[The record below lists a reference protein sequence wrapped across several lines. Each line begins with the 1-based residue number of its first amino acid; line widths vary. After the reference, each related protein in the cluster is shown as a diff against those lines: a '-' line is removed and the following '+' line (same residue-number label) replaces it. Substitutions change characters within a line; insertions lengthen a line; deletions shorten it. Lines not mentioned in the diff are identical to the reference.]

1 MKAIFIAVS
10 CRVRYNLCMR
20 CVSVLLVIAALLLP
34 APAFAQV
41 TDPVPATPQVTSDT
55 RRLRVYLDCGE
66 CFSTYLRDQITWVDF
81 VRQPQDADVVLLSST
96 RGTGGGGTEYLL
108 RFVGAGRFQGTN
120 KDLRA
125 LSVTGD
131 PEDARRGGVL
141 DAVTVGLL
149 GYMALDGLPPGFDV
163 TVRPRAASLQDAA
176 PPRDPWNLWVFSLRG
191 SGSFEAEETSRE
203 LQWSARASADRVTDR
218 WKIAFGAS
226 IDERTERFDLDDD
239 EPFEVTR
246 GSREAEGFVARSLG
260 PHWSFGLDAGVNAS
274 DFGNAKFS
282 ARIAPAVEFSVFPY
296 REYASRQLLFQYQV
310 GARHSRYNEITIF
323 DKLRETRLQHEVS
336 MSFDQRQP
344 WGAVELGAELSQYL
358 HDLGKYRLEVNGELD
373 LRITRGLSL
382 NLDGNASRI
391 RDQIALPRRGATPEE
406 VLLRLRQ
413 LQSGYEVRFSVGL
426 TYSFGSLFNNV
437 VNPRFGG

>member
-1 MKAIFIAVS
+1 
-10 CRVRYNLCMR
+10 MR
-20 CVSVLLVIAALLLP
+20 ILSGLALIVVLLLP
-34 APAFAQV
+34 APVIAQA
-41 TDPVPATPQVTSDT
+41 TAPASPQATTDT

-66 CFSTYLRDQITWVDF
+66 CFSTYLRDQINWVDF
-81 VRQPQDADVVLLSST
+81 VRQPQDADIVLLSST

-108 RFVGAGRFQGTN
+108 RFVGAGRFQGTD

-125 LSVTGD
+125 VSVTGD
-131 PEDARRGGVL
+131 QEDARRGGVL

-149 GYMALDGLPPGFDV
+149 GYMALDGLPPGFEL
-163 TVRPRAASLQDAA
+163 TVRPRTATAQDAA
-176 PPRDPWNLWVFSLRG
+176 PARDPWNLWVFSLRG
-191 SGSFEAEETSRE
+191 SGSFEAEETARQ
-203 LQWSARASADRVTDR
+203 LRWSASASADRVTDR
-218 WKIAFGAS
+218 WKIAFGAR

-246 GSREAEGFVARSLG
+246 GSREVEGFVARSLG
-260 PHWSFGLDAGVNAS
+260 PHWSFGLDASVNAS
-274 DFGNAKFS
+274 DFGNDKFS
-282 ARIAPAVEFSVFPY
+282 ARLAPAVEFSVFPY
-296 REYASRQLLFQYQV
+296 REYASRQLLFQYEV
-310 GARHSRYNEITIF
+310 GPRHARYNEITIF
-323 DKLRETRLQHEVS
+323 DKLRETLWQHELS

-344 WGAVELGAELSQYL
+344 WGAVEFGAEWSQYL

-391 RDQIALPRRGATPEE
+391 RDQISLPRRGATPEE

-437 VNPRFGG
+437 VNPRFGGGGFR